1 MIDTTKYFPLI
12 WAALSRK
19 PARLAL
25 TFTSVVI
32 AFILYGV
39 TIGINAG
46 FQNLIDAARL
56 DRIHVSGNHAGP
68 LMLAQRDQI
77 GKLDNV
83 SDVGIFDRVVGYHQN
98 PKNTIAVLMMDR
110 AMRNVFPDLPVS
122 QQQWTNLYSV
132 RDGVIFSQMMAERY
146 DIDVGDKFPV
156 VTQQPTRSDGSN
168 LWTFEVVSIVD
179 DIPLYPIGFAIGNY
193 DFLDRAR
200 SLTESGKV
208 GQFWVLAK
216 DSAQVDELGEM
227 IDQSFANSP
236 HPTKSNSE
244 KAIFESIGGSDSEVA
259 LGATMLA
266 GAGILMII
274 VLTTNAIAQSVRERM
289 HEFAVMKTLGFT
301 DTGVVVLV
309 FAEAAAPC
317 LLGCVTGLALAKA
330 LSVLLPHLL
339 PSGVGF
345 PMPYVSSSVLV
356 SAIGAA
362 VAVAFISSVVPASRI
377 ARLEV
382 AVALSRR

>member
-110 AMRNVFPDLPVS
+110 AMRNVFPALP
-122 QQQWTNLYSV
+122 YRF
-132 RDGVIFSQMMAERY
+132 RDWQLR
-146 DIDVGDKFPV
+146 
-156 VTQQPTRSDGSN
+156 
-168 LWTFEVVSIVD
+168 
-179 DIPLYPIGFAIGNY
+179 
-193 DFLDRAR
+193 
-200 SLTESGKV
+200 
-208 GQFWVLAK
+208 
-216 DSAQVDELGEM
+216 
-227 IDQSFANSP
+227 
-236 HPTKSNSE
+236 
-244 KAIFESIGGSDSEVA
+244 
-259 LGATMLA
+259 
-266 GAGILMII
+266 
-274 VLTTNAIAQSVRERM
+274 
-289 HEFAVMKTLGFT
+289 
-301 DTGVVVLV
+301 
-309 FAEAAAPC
+309 
-317 LLGCVTGLALAKA
+317 
-330 LSVLLPHLL
+330 LS
-339 PSGVGF
+339 
-345 PMPYVSSSVLV
+345 
-356 SAIGAA
+356 
-362 VAVAFISSVVPASRI
+362 
-377 ARLEV
+377 
-382 AVALSRR
+382 